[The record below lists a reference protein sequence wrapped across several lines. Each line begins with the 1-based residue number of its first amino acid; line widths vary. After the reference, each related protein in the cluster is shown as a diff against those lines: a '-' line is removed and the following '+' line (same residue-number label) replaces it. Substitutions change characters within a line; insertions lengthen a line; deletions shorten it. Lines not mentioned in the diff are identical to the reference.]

1 MFTGIIQELGTV
13 ARVERAKGLIRLS
26 IHAPKTASKVE
37 RLESVA
43 VSGVCLSVVNLRHG
57 TMIFEVIQE
66 TQALTTLSRLR
77 RGDCVNLEPS
87 LSLSDRLSGH
97 FVFGHVDGIATVV
110 ARRQQDGEVRLD
122 LRVPASLRKF
132 LVSKGPVA
140 VDGVSL
146 TVGRVVGGSTFTI
159 HLIPETMRQTTLGER
174 GVGAR
179 VNVELDYVAKLL
191 RQFAVSSGVLIWQ
204 GLPPARPRRRRPP
217 PPPVCRPKGPR
228 FARRTDR
235 WLGSGSAAGASAPAS
250 PAKFGHH
257 LGFQPV
263 GSARHL

>member
-1 MFTGIIQELGTV
+1 M
-13 ARVERAKGLIRLS
+13 
-26 IHAPKTASKVE
+26 
-37 RLESVA
+37 
-43 VSGVCLSVVNLRHG
+43 
-57 TMIFEVIQE
+57 
-66 TQALTTLSRLR
+66 
-77 RGDCVNLEPS
+77 NLEPS

-204 GLPPARPRRRRPP
+204 GLPPARPRRRP
-217 PPPVCRPKGPR
+217 RPK
-228 FARRTDR
+228 RRKVAVA
-235 WLGSGSAAGASAPAS
+235 GSGSAAGASAPAS